1 MSHCFLPSLEG
12 GATGVFRGTTECG
25 SGPTK
30 GSKSPF
36 ATVDGGGSP
45 FRIISRMKGYT
56 LLSILGLI
64 ISLSGTVII
73 SRYLYQE
80 WTIDHWMP
88 DHDRTYI
95 LCNRWIEGFNA
106 NEATPALAWNP
117 NRVEGFV
124 SPTQGQSDV
133 EAISDVHLLQNGY
146 YITLE
151 NEETITASVISVDSN
166 FTDVY
171 PLQAIEGTLVLR
183 TEGQAIVS
191 EDFAR
196 RFFSGESAVGKTMK
210 MGDEKELH
218 AIVGVFRQPSGKS
231 TIHFDF
237 ANYARRDWW
246 IANALNFTMIK
257 LAKGASME
265 AYNERQ
271 PLNSFGSGN
280 NDFHFMLAP
289 YSGNLRRLV
298 ERLGQEFKTIP
309 SVSPC
314 SSPQYLW
321 MLFAVA
327 VLLFLV
333 GIFNFMNLYAVM
345 RSHRRHELEVR
356 RIFGAS
362 RWNIFC
368 QLYAETFLLAVLT
381 MIGVWTVVELME
393 PLLATYYNIEVL
405 QQWKFDV
412 GLTVGIVIGLPLIVS
427 IIPRRLPSSWEGLG
441 VGCQFFISLTLITVS
456 IYMMRQL
463 HLMMDGDPGY
473 RTEGILHIVPKPR
486 EDYNRIRKDDKGNE
500 YIVDNSRGEK
510 AVAVLK
516 KLKECPFIQS
526 IIEDPDMIGVSA
538 LIEVEGQKLA
548 CKEMCHSTME
558 MFGLTLLE
566 GREFNDTVDEY
577 SYNCLL
583 NETAVRRLGLKDWR
597 NEKVQLP
604 DRWWWASHKD
614 CSENPPYNVVGIV
627 KDFHPGRLSEPQ
639 PPIIFFA
646 TQNWDIQTMNFLP
659 DDLLLSIAPG
669 CEKDA
674 IKYLRQMNKEV
685 WGTEDIE
692 CHWLSDQKDELYR
705 EDQRTARIFFT
716 FSLLAIIVTCLGVL
730 GLMMFDVRRRYREIA
745 LRKVNGATFLDI
757 ALLLSR
763 RYLIVLAAAA
773 AVSIPVSLIGLH
785 QLITRYYTIHAT
797 IAWWIPLLSLLIVFL
812 LCALTL
818 WHQVW
823 KATRIKP
830 YKVLKEN

>member
-1 MSHCFLPSLEG
+1 
-12 GATGVFRGTTECG
+12 
-25 SGPTK
+25 
-30 GSKSPF
+30 
-36 ATVDGGGSP
+36 
-45 FRIISRMKGYT
+45 MKGYT
-56 LLSILGLI
+56 ALSLLGLT

-88 DHDRTYI
+88 DLDRTYI
-95 LCNRWIEGFNA
+95 LCQRYVNGILGGET
-106 NEATPALAWNP
+106 TPDLAWNP
-117 NRVEGFV
+117 NKTEGFV
-124 SPTQGQSDV
+124 SPTLGQSDV
-133 EAISDVHLLQNGY
+133 EAFSDVHLLQNGY

-151 NEETITASVISVDSN
+151 NEETITAPVISVDSS
-166 FTDVY
+166 FVDVF
-171 PLQAIEGTLVLR
+171 PLQALEGTLVLR

-191 EDFAR
+191 DDFAR
-196 RFFSGESAVGKTMK
+196 RHFPGESAVGKIMK
-210 MGDEKELH
+210 MGDENTLH
-218 AIVGVFRQPSGKS
+218 TIVGVFRQPSSKS
-231 TIHFDF
+231 TIHFDV

-246 IANALNFTMIK
+246 VSNALNFTMIK
-257 LAKGASME
+257 LAEGASME

-271 PLNSFGSGN
+271 PKNSWGSRN
-280 NDFHFMLAP
+280 PEFHFLLVP
-289 YSGNLRRLV
+289 YTGNLRRLV
-298 ERLGQEFKTIP
+298 ESYGQEFRTIP
-309 SVSPC
+309 SLSPC

-333 GIFNFMNLYAVM
+333 GIFNFLNLYAVM

-356 RIFGAS
+356 RLFGAS
-362 RWNIFC
+362 RWDIFC
-368 QLYAETFLLAVLT
+368 QLYAETFLLALLT

-405 QQWKFDV
+405 PQRTFDV
-412 GLTVGIVIGLPLIVS
+412 GLTVGIVFGLPLIVGF
-427 IIPRRLPSSWEGLG
+427 IPRRLPTFGEGLG
-441 VGCQFFISLTLITVS
+441 VGIQFFISLTLITVS

-486 EDYNRIRKDDKGNE
+486 EDYNRIRMDDNGNI
-500 YIVDNSRGEK
+500 YNVDNSRGEK
-510 AVAVLK
+510 AMAVLK
-516 KLKECPFIQS
+516 KLRECPYIQS
-526 IIEDPDMIGVSA
+526 IIKDPDMIGA
-538 LIEVEGQKLA
+538 AELMEIEGQKLA
-548 CKEMCHSTME
+548 CKEMCHNTME
-558 MFGLTLLE
+558 MFGLELLE
-566 GREFNDTVDEY
+566 GRELNDTLDDY

-597 NEKVQLP
+597 SAKVQLP
-604 DRWWWASHKD
+604 DRWWWASSQD
-614 CSENPPYNVVGIV
+614 CSGNPPYNVVGIV

-639 PPIIFFA
+639 PPIIFFP
-646 TQNWDIQTMNFLP
+646 TLNWDSQTMDYLP
-659 DDLLLSIAPG
+659 DDLLLSIASAG
-669 CEKDA
+669 EEDV

-685 WGTEDIE
+685 WGTEDLE
-692 CHWLSDQKDELYR
+692 YNWLSDQKDELYR
-705 EDQRTARIFFT
+705 EDRRTARIFFT
-716 FSLLAIIVTCLGVL
+716 FSLLAIAVTCLGVL

-745 LRKVNGATFLDI
+745 LRKVNGATFRDI

-763 RYLIVLAAAA
+763 RYLIILAAAA

-797 IAWWIPLLSLLIVFL
+797 IAWWIPLVSIAIVLL

-818 WHQVW
+818 WQQVW

>member
-1 MSHCFLPSLEG
+1 MKQ
-12 GATGVFRGTTECG
+12 AFRL
-25 SGPTK
+25 
-30 GSKSPF
+30 
-36 ATVDGGGSP
+36 
-45 FRIISRMKGYT
+45 ISRMKGYT
-56 LLSILGLI
+56 ALSLLGLI

-88 DHDRTYI
+88 DHDRTFI
-95 LCNRWIEGFNA
+95 LCQRYVNGMFG
-106 NEATPALAWNP
+106 NEPTPGLAWNP
-117 NRVEGFV
+117 NNTKGFV

-133 EAISDVHLLQNGY
+133 EAFSDVHLLQNGY

-151 NEETITASVISVDSN
+151 NDETISAPVISVDSS

-171 PLQAIEGTLVLR
+171 PLQALEGTLVLR

-191 EDFAR
+191 DAFAR
-196 RFFSGESAVGKTMK
+196 RHFPGESAVGKTMK
-210 MGDEKELH
+210 MGDENTLH
-218 AIVGVFRQPSGKS
+218 TIVGVFRQPSGKS
-231 TIHFDF
+231 TVHFDV

-246 IANALNFTMIK
+246 VGNALNFTMIK

-271 PLNSFGSGN
+271 PKNSWGGPN
-280 NDFHFMLAP
+280 PEFHFLLVP
-289 YSGNLRRLV
+289 YTGNLRRLI
-298 ERLGQEFKTIP
+298 ESYGQEYRTIP
-309 SVSPC
+309 SLSPC

-333 GIFNFMNLYAVM
+333 GIFNFLNLYAVM

-362 RWNIFC
+362 RWDIFC
-368 QLYAETFLLAVLT
+368 QLYAETFLLALLT

-405 QQWKFDV
+405 PQRTFDV
-412 GLTVGIVIGLPLIVS
+412 GLTVGIVFGLPLIVGF
-427 IIPRRLPSSWEGLG
+427 IPRRLPTFGEGLG
-441 VGCQFFISLTLITVS
+441 VGIQFFISLTLITVS

-486 EDYNRIRKDDKGNE
+486 EDYNRIRKDDNGNT

-516 KLKECPFIQS
+516 KLKECPYIQS
-526 IIEDPDMIGVSA
+526 IIEDPDMIGASD
-538 LIEVEGQKLA
+538 LLEIEGHKLV
-548 CKEMCHSTME
+548 CKEMCHNTME
-558 MFGLTLLE
+558 MFGLELLE
-566 GREFNDTVDEY
+566 GRELNDTLDDY

-597 NEKVQLP
+597 SAKVQLP
-604 DRWWWASHKD
+604 ERWWTSAYED

-627 KDFHPGRLSEPQ
+627 KDFHPGRLSESQ
-639 PPIIFFA
+639 PPIIFFP
-646 TQNWDIQTMNFLP
+646 TLNWDAHTMDFLP

-669 CEKDA
+669 SEKDA

-685 WGTEDIE
+685 WGTEDLE
-692 CHWLSDQKDELYR
+692 YNWLSDQKDELYR
-705 EDQRTARIFFT
+705 EDRRTARIFFT
-716 FSLLAIIVTCLGVL
+716 FAFLAIAVTCLGVL

-763 RYLIVLAAAA
+763 RYLIILAVAA
-773 AVSIPVSLIGLH
+773 AVSIPVSLVGLH

-797 IAWWIPLLSLLIVFL
+797 IAWWIPLVSIAIVLL

-818 WHQVW
+818 WQQVW

-830 YKVLKEN
+830 YEVLKEN

>member
-1 MSHCFLPSLEG
+1 MKQ
-12 GATGVFRGTTECG
+12 A
-25 SGPTK
+25 
-30 GSKSPF
+30 
-36 ATVDGGGSP
+36 

-56 LLSILGLI
+56 ALSLLGLI

-88 DHDRTYI
+88 DHDRTFI
-95 LCNRWIEGFNA
+95 LCQRYVNGILGDEP
-106 NEATPALAWNP
+106 TPGLAWNP
-117 NRVEGFV
+117 NNTKGFV
-124 SPTQGQSDV
+124 SPTLGQSDV
-133 EAISDVHLLQNGY
+133 EAFSDVHLLENGS
-146 YITLE
+146 YIILD
-151 NEETITASVISVDSN
+151 NDETITAPTISVDSS
-166 FTDVY
+166 FVDVF
-171 PLQAIEGTLVLR
+171 PLQALEGTLVLR

-191 EDFAR
+191 DDFAR
-196 RFFSGESAVGKTMK
+196 RHFPGESAVGKTMK
-210 MGDEKELH
+210 MGDENILH
-218 AIVGVFRQPSGKS
+218 TIVGVFRRPSGKS
-231 TIHFDF
+231 TVHFDV

-246 IANALNFTMIK
+246 VGNALNFTMIK

-271 PLNSFGSGN
+271 PRNSWGGQN
-280 NDFHFMLAP
+280 PEFHFLLVP
-289 YSGNLRRLV
+289 YTGNLRRLV
-298 ERLGQEFKTIP
+298 ESYGQEYRTIP
-309 SVSPC
+309 SLSPC

-321 MLFAVA
+321 MLFVVA

-333 GIFNFMNLYAVM
+333 GIFNFLNLYAVM
-345 RSHRRHELEVR
+345 RSHRRHELQVR

-362 RWNIFC
+362 RWDIFC
-368 QLYAETFLLAVLT
+368 QLYAETFLLALLT

-393 PLLATYYNIEVL
+393 PLLTTYYNIEVL
-405 QQWKFDV
+405 PQRTFDV
-412 GLTVGIVIGLPLIVS
+412 GLTLFIVFGLPLIS
-427 IIPRRLPSSWEGLG
+427 SFTPLPTREGHGGESWGAAGFLFL
-441 VGCQFFISLTLITVS
+441 QYFISITLITVS

-486 EDYNRIRKDDKGNE
+486 EDYNRIRKDDNGNI

-510 AVAVLK
+510 AMAVLK
-516 KLKECPFIQS
+516 KLRECPYIQS
-526 IIEDPDMIGVSA
+526 VIEDPDMINAGE
-538 LIEVEGQKLA
+538 LMEIEGHKLV
-548 CKEMCHSTME
+548 CKEMCHNTME

-566 GREFNDTVDEY
+566 GRELNDTLDGY

-583 NETAVRRLGLKDWR
+583 NETAVRHLGLKDWR
-597 NEKVQLP
+597 SAKVQLP
-604 DRWWWASHKD
+604 ERWWTSANED

-639 PPIIFFA
+639 PPIIFFP
-646 TQNWDIQTMNFLP
+646 TLNWDSQTMDFLP
-659 DDLLLSIAPG
+659 DDLLLSIASG
-669 CEKDA
+669 CEEDA

-685 WGTEDIE
+685 WGTEDLE
-692 CHWLSDQKDELYR
+692 YNWLSDQKDELYR
-705 EDQRTARIFFT
+705 EDRRTARIFFT
-716 FSLLAIIVTCLGVL
+716 FSLLAIAVTCLGVL

-763 RYLIVLAAAA
+763 RYLIILAVAAT
-773 AVSIPVSLIGLH
+773 VSIPVSLIGLH

-797 IAWWIPLLSLLIVFL
+797 IAWWIPLVSILIVLL

-818 WHQVW
+818 WQQVW

-830 YKVLKEN
+830 YEVLKEN

>member
-1 MSHCFLPSLEG
+1 
-12 GATGVFRGTTECG
+12 
-25 SGPTK
+25 
-30 GSKSPF
+30 
-36 ATVDGGGSP
+36 
-45 FRIISRMKGYT
+45 MKGYT
-56 LLSILGLI
+56 ALSLLGLI
-64 ISLSGTVII
+64 ISLSGTII
-73 SRYLYQE
+73 IARYLYQE

-95 LCNRWIEGFNA
+95 LCQRYVNGILGDEP
-106 NEATPALAWNP
+106 TPGLAWNP
-117 NRVEGFV
+117 NNTKGFV
-124 SPTQGQSDV
+124 SPTLGQSDV
-133 EAISDVHLLQNGY
+133 EAFSDVHLLKNGY

-151 NEETITASVISVDSN
+151 NDETISAPAISVDSS
-166 FTDVY
+166 FTDVF

-191 EDFAR
+191 DDFAR
-196 RFFSGESAVGKTMK
+196 RHFPGESAVGKTMK
-210 MGDEKELH
+210 MGDENTLH
-218 AIVGVFRQPSGKS
+218 TIVGVFRQPSGKS
-231 TIHFDF
+231 TVHFDV

-246 IANALNFTMIK
+246 VGNALNFTMIK

-271 PLNSFGSGN
+271 PKNSWGGPN
-280 NDFHFMLAP
+280 PEFHFLLVP
-289 YSGNLRRLV
+289 YTGNLRRLV
-298 ERLGQEFKTIP
+298 GSYGQEYRTIP
-309 SVSPC
+309 SLSQC

-321 MLFAVA
+321 MLFVVA

-333 GIFNFMNLYAVM
+333 GIFNFLNLYAVM

-362 RWNIFC
+362 RWDIFC
-368 QLYAETFLLAVLT
+368 QLYAETFLLALLT

-405 QQWKFDV
+405 PQRTFDV
-412 GLTVGIVIGLPLIVS
+412 GLTVGIVFGLPLIVGF
-427 IIPRRLPSSWEGLG
+427 IPRRLPTFGEGLG
-441 VGCQFFISLTLITVS
+441 VGIQFFISLTLITVS

-486 EDYNRIRKDDKGNE
+486 EDYNRIRKDDNGNE

-510 AVAVLK
+510 ATAVLK
-516 KLKECPFIQS
+516 KLRECPYIQS
-526 IIEDPDMIGVSA
+526 IIEDPDMIGASD
-538 LIEVEGQKLA
+538 LLEIEGQKLA
-548 CKEMCHSTME
+548 CKEMCHNTME
-558 MFGLTLLE
+558 MFGLELLE
-566 GREFNDTVDEY
+566 GRELNDTLDSY

-597 NEKVQLP
+597 SAKVQLP
-604 DRWWWASHKD
+604 DRWWTSANED

-639 PPIIFFA
+639 PPIIFFP
-646 TQNWDIQTMNFLP
+646 TLNWDSQTMDLLP

-669 CEKDA
+669 CEEDA

-685 WGTEDIE
+685 WGTEDLE
-692 CHWLSDQKDELYR
+692 YQWLSDQKDELYH
-705 EDQRTARIFFT
+705 EDRRTARIFFT
-716 FSLLAIIVTCLGVL
+716 FSFLAIAVTCLGVL

-763 RYLIVLAAAA
+763 RYLIILAVAA

-797 IAWWIPLLSLLIVFL
+797 IAWWIPLVSIAIVLL

-818 WHQVW
+818 WQQVW

-830 YKVLKEN
+830 YEVLKEN

>member
-1 MSHCFLPSLEG
+1 MKQ
-12 GATGVFRGTTECG
+12 AFRL
-25 SGPTK
+25 
-30 GSKSPF
+30 
-36 ATVDGGGSP
+36 
-45 FRIISRMKGYT
+45 ISRMKGYT
-56 LLSILGLI
+56 ALSLLGLI

-95 LCNRWIEGFNA
+95 LCQRYVNGILGDEP
-106 NEATPALAWNP
+106 TPGLAWNP
-117 NRVEGFV
+117 NKTEGFV
-124 SPTQGQSDV
+124 SPTLGQSDV
-133 EAISDVHLLQNGY
+133 EAFSDVHLLKNGS
-146 YITLE
+146 YIILD
-151 NEETITASVISVDSN
+151 NDETITAPTISVDSS
-166 FTDVY
+166 FVDVF
-171 PLQAIEGTLVLR
+171 PLQALEGTLVLR

-191 EDFAR
+191 DDFAR
-196 RFFSGESAVGKTMK
+196 RHFPGESAVGKTMK
-210 MGDEKELH
+210 MGDENILH
-218 AIVGVFRQPSGKS
+218 TIVGVFCRPSGKS
-231 TIHFDF
+231 TVHFDV

-246 IANALNFTMIK
+246 VGNALNFTMIK

-271 PLNSFGSGN
+271 PKNSWGDQN
-280 NDFHFMLAP
+280 PEFHFMLVP
-289 YSGNLRRLV
+289 YTGNLRRLV
-298 ERLGQEFKTIP
+298 ESYGQDFRTIP
-309 SVSPC
+309 SLSPC

-333 GIFNFMNLYAVM
+333 GIFNFLNLFAVM

-356 RIFGAS
+356 RLFGAS
-362 RWNIFC
+362 RWDIFC
-368 QLYAETFLLAVLT
+368 QLYAETFLLALLT
-381 MIGVWTVVELME
+381 MIGVWAVVELME

-405 QQWKFDV
+405 PQRTFDV
-412 GLTVGIVIGLPLIVS
+412 GLTVAIVFGLPFISSLTPNPS
-427 IIPRRLPSSWEGLG
+427 PRRGESLATGSPSPRRGVGVRLEGLG
-441 VGCQFFISLTLITVS
+441 VGFQYFISITLITIS

-486 EDYNRIRKDDKGNE
+486 EDYNRIRMDDNGNI
-500 YIVDNSRGEK
+500 YNVDNSRGEK
-510 AVAVLK
+510 AMAVLK
-516 KLKECPFIQS
+516 KLRECPYIQS
-526 IIEDPDMIGVSA
+526 IIKDPDMIGA
-538 LIEVEGQKLA
+538 GELMEIDGQKLA
-548 CKEMCHSTME
+548 CKEMCHNTME
-558 MFGLTLLE
+558 MFGVELLE
-566 GREFNDTVDEY
+566 GRELNDTLDSY

-597 NEKVQLP
+597 SAKVQLP
-604 DRWWWASHKD
+604 DRWWWASSQD
-614 CSENPPYNVVGIV
+614 CSGNPPYNVVGIV

-646 TQNWDIQTMNFLP
+646 TQNWDIQTMDFLP
-659 DDLLLSIAPG
+659 DDLLLSISPG

-674 IKYLRQMNKEV
+674 IKYLKQMNKEV
-685 WGTEDIE
+685 WGTEDLE
-692 CHWLSDQKDELYR
+692 YNWLSDQKDELYR
-705 EDQRTARIFFT
+705 EDQRAARIFFT
-716 FSLLAIIVTCLGVL
+716 FSLLAIAVTCLGVL

-763 RYLIVLAAAA
+763 RYLIILAVAA

-797 IAWWIPLLSLLIVFL
+797 IAWWIPLVSIAIVLL

-818 WHQVW
+818 WQQVW

-830 YKVLKEN
+830 YEVLKEQ

>member
-1 MSHCFLPSLEG
+1 MKQ
-12 GATGVFRGTTECG
+12 AFRL
-25 SGPTK
+25 
-30 GSKSPF
+30 
-36 ATVDGGGSP
+36 
-45 FRIISRMKGYT
+45 ISRMKGYT
-56 LLSILGLI
+56 ALSLLGLI

-80 WTIDHWMP
+80 WTVDHWMP

-95 LCNRWIEGFNA
+95 LCQRYVNGILGDEP
-106 NEATPALAWNP
+106 TPGLAWNP
-117 NRVEGFV
+117 NKTEGFV
-124 SPTQGQSDV
+124 SPTLGQSDV
-133 EAISDVHLLQNGY
+133 EAFSDVHLLKNGS
-146 YITLE
+146 YIILD
-151 NEETITASVISVDSN
+151 NDETITAPTISVDSS
-166 FTDVY
+166 FVDVF
-171 PLQAIEGTLVLR
+171 PLQALEGTLVLR

-191 EDFAR
+191 DDFAR
-196 RFFSGESAVGKTMK
+196 RHFPSESAVGKTMK
-210 MGDEKELH
+210 MGDENILH
-218 AIVGVFRQPSGKS
+218 TIVGVFRRPSGKS
-231 TIHFDF
+231 TVHFDV

-246 IANALNFTMIK
+246 VGNALNFTMIK
-257 LAKGASME
+257 LAEGASME

-271 PLNSFGSGN
+271 PKNSWGDHN
-280 NDFHFMLAP
+280 PEFHFLLVP
-289 YSGNLRRLV
+289 YTGNLRRLI
-298 ERLGQEFKTIP
+298 ESYGQEFRTIP
-309 SVSPC
+309 SLSPC

-333 GIFNFMNLYAVM
+333 GIFNFLNLYAVM

-362 RWNIFC
+362 RWDIFC
-368 QLYAETFLLAVLT
+368 QLYAETFLLALLT

-405 QQWKFDV
+405 PQRTFDV
-412 GLTVGIVIGLPLIVS
+412 GLTVGIVFGLPLIVGF
-427 IIPRRLPSSWEGLG
+427 IPRRLPTFGEGLG
-441 VGCQFFISLTLITVS
+441 VGIQFFISLTLITVS

-486 EDYNRIRKDDKGNE
+486 EDYNRIRMDDNGNI
-500 YIVDNSRGEK
+500 YNVDNSRGEK
-510 AVAVLK
+510 AMAVLK
-516 KLKECPFIQS
+516 KLRECPYIQS
-526 IIEDPDMIGVSA
+526 IIKDPDMIGA
-538 LIEVEGQKLA
+538 GELMEIDGQKLA
-548 CKEMCHSTME
+548 CKEMCHNTME
-558 MFGLTLLE
+558 MFGLELLE
-566 GREFNDTVDEY
+566 GRELNDTLDGY

-597 NEKVQLP
+597 SAKVQLP
-604 DRWWWASHKD
+604 DRWWWASSQD
-614 CSENPPYNVVGIV
+614 CSGNPPYNVVGIV

-639 PPIIFFA
+639 PPIIFFP
-646 TQNWDIQTMNFLP
+646 TLNWDSQTMDFLP
-659 DDLLLSIAPG
+659 DDLLLSIASS
-669 CEKDA
+669 CEEDA

-685 WGTEDIE
+685 WGTEDLE
-692 CHWLSDQKDELYR
+692 YQWLSDQKDELYR
-705 EDQRTARIFFT
+705 EDRRTARIFFT
-716 FSLLAIIVTCLGVL
+716 FSLLAIAVTCLGVL

-763 RYLIVLAAAA
+763 RYLIILAVAA

-797 IAWWIPLLSLLIVFL
+797 IAWWIPLVSIAIVLL

-818 WHQVW
+818 WQQVW

-830 YKVLKEN
+830 YQVLKEN

>member
-1 MSHCFLPSLEG
+1 MKQ
-12 GATGVFRGTTECG
+12 AFRL
-25 SGPTK
+25 
-30 GSKSPF
+30 
-36 ATVDGGGSP
+36 
-45 FRIISRMKGYT
+45 ISRMKGYT
-56 LLSILGLI
+56 ALSLPGLI

-95 LCNRWIEGFNA
+95 LCQRYVNGILGDEP
-106 NEATPALAWNP
+106 TPGLAWNP
-117 NRVEGFV
+117 NKTEGFV
-124 SPTQGQSDV
+124 SPTLGQSDV
-133 EAISDVHLLQNGY
+133 EAFSDVHLLENGS
-146 YITLE
+146 YIILD
-151 NEETITASVISVDSN
+151 NDETITAPTISVDSS
-166 FTDVY
+166 FVDVF
-171 PLQAIEGTLVLR
+171 PLQALEGTLVLR

-191 EDFAR
+191 DDFAR
-196 RFFSGESAVGKTMK
+196 RHFPGESAVGKTMK
-210 MGDEKELH
+210 MGDENILH
-218 AIVGVFRQPSGKS
+218 TIVGVFRRPSGKS
-231 TIHFDF
+231 TIHFDV

-246 IANALNFTMIK
+246 VGNALNFTMIK
-257 LAKGASME
+257 LAEGASME

-271 PLNSFGSGN
+271 PRNSWGGQN
-280 NDFHFMLAP
+280 PEFHFLLVP
-289 YSGNLRRLV
+289 YTGNLRRLT
-298 ERLGQEFKTIP
+298 EAYGQEYRTIP
-309 SVSPC
+309 SLSPC

-333 GIFNFMNLYAVM
+333 GIFNFLNLYAVM

-362 RWNIFC
+362 RWDIFC
-368 QLYAETFLLAVLT
+368 QLYAETFLLALFT

-393 PLLATYYNIEVL
+393 PLLATYYNIEVMG
-405 QQWKFDV
+405 QWQFDV
-412 GLTVGIVIGLPLIVS
+412 GLTLFIVFGLPLIS
-427 IIPRRLPSSWEGLG
+427 SFTPLPTREGHGGESWGAAGFLFL
-441 VGCQFFISLTLITVS
+441 QYFISITLITVS

-486 EDYNRIRKDDKGNE
+486 EDYNRIRKDDNGNI

-510 AVAVLK
+510 AMAVLK
-516 KLKECPFIQS
+516 KLRECPYIQS
-526 IIEDPDMIGVSA
+526 IIEDPDMINAGE
-538 LIEVEGQKLA
+538 LMEIEGHKLV
-548 CKEMCHSTME
+548 CKEMCHNTME

-566 GREFNDTVDEY
+566 GRELNDTLDGY

-583 NETAVRRLGLKDWR
+583 NETAVRRLGLKEWR
-597 NEKVQLP
+597 SAKVQLP
-604 DRWWWASHKD
+604 ERWWTSSNED

-627 KDFHPGRLSEPQ
+627 KDFHPGRLSQPQ
-639 PPIIFFA
+639 PPIIFFP
-646 TQNWDIQTMNFLP
+646 TLNWDSQTMDFLP

-669 CEKDA
+669 NEEDA

-685 WGTEDIE
+685 WGTEDLE
-692 CHWLSDQKDELYR
+692 YNWLSDQKDELYG
-705 EDQRTARIFFT
+705 EDRRTARIFVT
-716 FSLLAIIVTCLGVL
+716 FSLLAIAVTCLGVL

-763 RYLIVLAAAA
+763 RYLIILAVAA

-797 IAWWIPLLSLLIVFL
+797 IAWWIPLVSIAIVLL

-818 WHQVW
+818 WQQVW

-830 YKVLKEN
+830 YEVLKEN

>member
-1 MSHCFLPSLEG
+1 MKQ
-12 GATGVFRGTTECG
+12 A
-25 SGPTK
+25 
-30 GSKSPF
+30 
-36 ATVDGGGSP
+36 

-56 LLSILGLI
+56 ALSLLGLI

-88 DHDRTYI
+88 DHDRTFI
-95 LCNRWIEGFNA
+95 LCQRYVNGILGDEP
-106 NEATPALAWNP
+106 TPGLAWNP
-117 NRVEGFV
+117 NNTKGFV
-124 SPTQGQSDV
+124 SPTLGQSDV
-133 EAISDVHLLQNGY
+133 EAFSDVHLLENGS
-146 YITLE
+146 YIILD
-151 NEETITASVISVDSN
+151 NDETITAPTISVDSS
-166 FTDVY
+166 FVDVF
-171 PLQAIEGTLVLR
+171 PLQALEGTLVLR

-191 EDFAR
+191 DDFAR
-196 RFFSGESAVGKTMK
+196 RHFPGESAVGKTMK
-210 MGDEKELH
+210 MGDENILH
-218 AIVGVFRQPSGKS
+218 TIVGVFRRPSGKS
-231 TIHFDF
+231 TVHFDV

-246 IANALNFTMIK
+246 VGNALNFTMIK
-257 LAKGASME
+257 LAEGASME

-271 PLNSFGSGN
+271 PKNSWGGQN
-280 NDFHFMLAP
+280 PEFHFLLVP
-289 YSGNLRRLV
+289 YTGNLRRLV
-298 ERLGQEFKTIP
+298 ESYGQEYRTIP
-309 SVSPC
+309 SLSPC

-321 MLFAVA
+321 MLFVVA

-333 GIFNFMNLYAVM
+333 GIFNFLNLYAVM
-345 RSHRRHELEVR
+345 RSHRRHELQVR

-362 RWNIFC
+362 RWDIFC
-368 QLYAETFLLAVLT
+368 QLYAETFLLALLT

-393 PLLATYYNIEVL
+393 PLLTTYYNIEVL
-405 QQWKFDV
+405 PQRTFDV
-412 GLTVGIVIGLPLIVS
+412 GLTLFIVFGLPLIS
-427 IIPRRLPSSWEGLG
+427 SFTPLPTREGHGGESWGAAGFLFL
-441 VGCQFFISLTLITVS
+441 QYFISITLITVS

-486 EDYNRIRKDDKGNE
+486 EDYNRIRKDDNGNI

-510 AVAVLK
+510 AMAVLK
-516 KLKECPFIQS
+516 KLRECPYIQS
-526 IIEDPDMIGVSA
+526 VIEDPDMINAGE
-538 LIEVEGQKLA
+538 LMEIEGHKLV
-548 CKEMCHSTME
+548 CKEMCHNTME

-566 GREFNDTVDEY
+566 GRELNDTLDGY

-583 NETAVRRLGLKDWR
+583 NETAVRHLGLKDWR
-597 NEKVQLP
+597 SAKVQLP
-604 DRWWWASHKD
+604 ERWWTSANED

-639 PPIIFFA
+639 PPIIFFP
-646 TQNWDIQTMNFLP
+646 TLNWDSQTMDFLP

-669 CEKDA
+669 CEEDA

-685 WGTEDIE
+685 WGTEDLE
-692 CHWLSDQKDELYR
+692 YNWLSDQKDELYR
-705 EDQRTARIFFT
+705 EDRRTARIFFT
-716 FSLLAIIVTCLGVL
+716 FSLLAIAVTCLGVL

-763 RYLIVLAAAA
+763 RYLIILAVAAT
-773 AVSIPVSLIGLH
+773 VSIPVSLIGLH

-797 IAWWIPLLSLLIVFL
+797 IAWWIPLVSILIVLL

-818 WHQVW
+818 WQQVW

-830 YKVLKEN
+830 YEVLKEN

>member
-1 MSHCFLPSLEG
+1 
-12 GATGVFRGTTECG
+12 
-25 SGPTK
+25 
-30 GSKSPF
+30 
-36 ATVDGGGSP
+36 
-45 FRIISRMKGYT
+45 MKGYT
-56 LLSILGLI
+56 ALSLLGLV

-80 WTIDHWMP
+80 WTVDHWMP

-95 LCNRWIEGFNA
+95 LCQRYVNGILGDEP
-106 NEATPALAWNP
+106 TPGLAWNP
-117 NRVEGFV
+117 NKTEGFV
-124 SPTQGQSDV
+124 SPTLGQSDV
-133 EAISDVHLLQNGY
+133 EAFSDVHLLKNGS
-146 YITLE
+146 YIILD
-151 NEETITASVISVDSN
+151 NDETITAPTISVDSS
-166 FTDVY
+166 FVDVF
-171 PLQAIEGTLVLR
+171 PLQALEGTLVLR

-191 EDFAR
+191 DDFAR
-196 RFFSGESAVGKTMK
+196 RHFPGESAVGKTMK
-210 MGDEKELH
+210 MGDENILH
-218 AIVGVFRQPSGKS
+218 TIVGVFRQPSGKS
-231 TIHFDF
+231 TVHFDV

-246 IANALNFTMIK
+246 VGNALNFTMIK

-271 PLNSFGSGN
+271 PKNSWGGQN
-280 NDFHFMLAP
+280 PEFHFMLVP
-289 YSGNLRRLV
+289 YTGNLRRLI
-298 ERLGQEFKTIP
+298 ESYGQEFRTIP
-309 SVSPC
+309 SLSPC

-333 GIFNFMNLYAVM
+333 GIFNFLNLYAVM

-362 RWNIFC
+362 RWDIFC
-368 QLYAETFLLAVLT
+368 QLYAETFLLALLT

-405 QQWKFDV
+405 PQRTFDV
-412 GLTVGIVIGLPLIVS
+412 GLTVGIVFGLPLIVGF
-427 IIPRRLPSSWEGLG
+427 IPRRLPTFGEGLG
-441 VGCQFFISLTLITVS
+441 VGIQFFISLTLITVS

-463 HLMMDGDPGY
+463 HQMMDGDPGF

-486 EDYNRIRKDDKGNE
+486 EDYNRIRMDDNGNI
-500 YIVDNSRGEK
+500 YNVDNSRGEK
-510 AVAVLK
+510 AMAVLK
-516 KLKECPFIQS
+516 KLRECPYIQS
-526 IIEDPDMIGVSA
+526 IIKDPDMIGA
-538 LIEVEGQKLA
+538 GELMEIDGQKLA
-548 CKEMCHSTME
+548 CKEMCHNTME
-558 MFGLTLLE
+558 MFGLELLE
-566 GREFNDTVDEY
+566 GRELNDTLDNY

-597 NEKVQLP
+597 SAKVQLP
-604 DRWWWASHKD
+604 DRWWWASSQD
-614 CSENPPYNVVGIV
+614 CSGNPPYNVVGIV

-639 PPIIFFA
+639 PPIIFFP
-646 TQNWDIQTMNFLP
+646 TLDWDSQTMDYLP

-669 CEKDA
+669 NEEDA

-685 WGTEDIE
+685 WGTEDLE
-692 CHWLSDQKDELYR
+692 YQWLSDQKDELYR
-705 EDQRTARIFFT
+705 EDRRTARIFFT
-716 FSLLAIIVTCLGVL
+716 FSLLAIAVTCLGVL

-763 RYLIVLAAAA
+763 RYLIILAAAA
-773 AVSIPVSLIGLH
+773 AVSIPVSLVGLH

-797 IAWWIPLLSLLIVFL
+797 IAWWIPLVSIAIVLL

-818 WHQVW
+818 WQQVW

-830 YKVLKEN
+830 YEVLKEN

>member
-1 MSHCFLPSLEG
+1 
-12 GATGVFRGTTECG
+12 
-25 SGPTK
+25 
-30 GSKSPF
+30 
-36 ATVDGGGSP
+36 
-45 FRIISRMKGYT
+45 MKGYT
-56 LLSILGLI
+56 ALSLLGLI
-64 ISLSGTVII
+64 ISLSGTII
-73 SRYLYQE
+73 IARYLYQE

-95 LCNRWIEGFNA
+95 LCQRYVNGILGDEP
-106 NEATPALAWNP
+106 TPGLAWNP
-117 NRVEGFV
+117 NNTKGFV
-124 SPTQGQSDV
+124 SPTLGQSDV
-133 EAISDVHLLQNGY
+133 EAFSDVHLLKNGS
-146 YITLE
+146 YIILD
-151 NEETITASVISVDSN
+151 NDETITASTISVDSS
-166 FTDVY
+166 FVDVF
-171 PLQAIEGTLVLR
+171 PLQAMEGTLVLR

-191 EDFAR
+191 DDFAR

-210 MGDEKELH
+210 MGDENILH
-218 AIVGVFRQPSGKS
+218 TIVGVFRRPSGKS
-231 TIHFDF
+231 TIHFDV

-246 IANALNFTMIK
+246 VGNALNFTMIK

-271 PLNSFGSGN
+271 PRNSWGGQN
-280 NDFHFMLAP
+280 PEFHFLLVP
-289 YSGNLRRLV
+289 YTGNLRRLV
-298 ERLGQEFKTIP
+298 ERYGQEYRTIP
-309 SVSPC
+309 SLSPC

-321 MLFAVA
+321 MLFCVA

-333 GIFNFMNLYAVM
+333 GIFNFLNLYAVM
-345 RSHRRHELEVR
+345 RSHRRHELQVR

-362 RWNIFC
+362 RWDIFC
-368 QLYAETFLLAVLT
+368 QLYAETFLLALLT

-405 QQWKFDV
+405 PQRTFDV
-412 GLTVGIVIGLPLIVS
+412 GLTVAIVFGLPFIS
-427 IIPRRLPSSWEGLG
+427 SFTPNPSPRRGVGVRLEGLG
-441 VGCQFFISLTLITVS
+441 VGFQFFISLTLITVS

-463 HLMMDGDPGY
+463 HLMMEGDPGY

-486 EDYNRIRKDDKGNE
+486 EDYNRIRKDDNGNT
-500 YIVDNSRGEK
+500 YIVDNSSGEK
-510 AVAVLK
+510 AMAVLK
-516 KLKECPFIQS
+516 KLRECPYIQS
-526 IIEDPDMIGVSA
+526 VIEDPDMISA
-538 LIEVEGQKLA
+538 GELMEIEGQKLA
-548 CKEMCHSTME
+548 CKEMCHNTME
-558 MFGLTLLE
+558 MFGLELLE
-566 GREFNDTVDEY
+566 GRELNDTLDSY

-597 NEKVQLP
+597 SAKVQLP
-604 DRWWWASHKD
+604 ERWWTSANED

-639 PPIIFFA
+639 PPIIFFP
-646 TQNWDIQTMNFLP
+646 TLNWDSQTMDFLP

-669 CEKDA
+669 NEEDA

-685 WGTEDIE
+685 WGTEDLE
-692 CHWLSDQKDELYR
+692 YQWLSDQKDELYR
-705 EDQRTARIFFT
+705 EDRRTARIFFT
-716 FSLLAIIVTCLGVL
+716 FSFLAIAVTCLGVL

-763 RYLIVLAAAA
+763 RYLIILAVAA

-797 IAWWIPLLSLLIVFL
+797 IAWWIPLVSILIVFL

>member
-1 MSHCFLPSLEG
+1 MKQ
-12 GATGVFRGTTECG
+12 A
-25 SGPTK
+25 
-30 GSKSPF
+30 
-36 ATVDGGGSP
+36 

-56 LLSILGLI
+56 ALSLLGLI

-80 WTIDHWMP
+80 WTVDHWMP

-95 LCNRWIEGFNA
+95 LCQRYVNGILGDEP
-106 NEATPALAWNP
+106 TPGLAWNP
-117 NRVEGFV
+117 NKTEGFV
-124 SPTQGQSDV
+124 SPTLGQSDV
-133 EAISDVHLLQNGY
+133 EAFSDVHLLKNGS
-146 YITLE
+146 YIILD
-151 NEETITASVISVDSN
+151 NDETITAPTISVDSS
-166 FTDVY
+166 FVDVF
-171 PLQAIEGTLVLR
+171 PLQALEGTLVLR

-191 EDFAR
+191 DDFAR
-196 RFFSGESAVGKTMK
+196 RHFPGESAVGKTMK
-210 MGDEKELH
+210 MGDENILH
-218 AIVGVFRQPSGKS
+218 TIVGVFRRPSGKS
-231 TIHFDF
+231 TVHFDV

-246 IANALNFTMIK
+246 VGNALNFTMIK

-271 PLNSFGSGN
+271 PRNSWGGQN
-280 NDFHFMLAP
+280 PEFHFLLVP
-289 YSGNLRRLV
+289 YTGNLRRLI
-298 ERLGQEFKTIP
+298 ESYGQEFRTIP
-309 SVSPC
+309 SLSPC
-314 SSPQYLW
+314 SSLQYLW
-321 MLFAVA
+321 MLFGVA

-333 GIFNFMNLYAVM
+333 GFFNFLNLYAVM
-345 RSHRRHELEVR
+345 RSHRQHELQVR

-368 QLYAETFLLAVLT
+368 QLYAETFLLALLT

-405 QQWKFDV
+405 PQRTFDV
-412 GLTVGIVIGLPLIVS
+412 GLTVAIVFGLPFIS
-427 IIPRRLPSSWEGLG
+427 SFTPHPSPRGGVGVRLEGLG
-441 VGCQFFISLTLITVS
+441 VGFQFFISLTLITVS

-463 HLMMDGDPGY
+463 HLIMEGDPGY

-486 EDYNRIRKDDKGNE
+486 EDYNRIRKDDNGNT
-500 YIVDNSRGEK
+500 YIVDNSSGEK
-510 AVAVLK
+510 AMAVLK
-516 KLKECPFIQS
+516 KLRECPYIQS
-526 IIEDPDMIGVSA
+526 VIEDPDMISA
-538 LIEVEGQKLA
+538 GELMEIEGQKLA
-548 CKEMCHSTME
+548 CKEMCHNTME
-558 MFGLTLLE
+558 MFGLELLE
-566 GREFNDTVDEY
+566 GRELNDTLDSY

-597 NEKVQLP
+597 SAKVQLP
-604 DRWWWASHKD
+604 ERWWTSANED

-639 PPIIFFA
+639 PPIIFFP
-646 TQNWDIQTMNFLP
+646 TLNWDSQTMDFLP
-659 DDLLLSIAPG
+659 DDLLLRIAPG
-669 CEKDA
+669 NEEDA

-685 WGTEDIE
+685 WGTEDLE
-692 CHWLSDQKDELYR
+692 YQWLSDQKDELYR
-705 EDQRTARIFFT
+705 EDRRTARIFFT
-716 FSLLAIIVTCLGVL
+716 FSFLAIAVTCLGVL

-763 RYLIVLAAAA
+763 RYLIILAVAAV
-773 AVSIPVSLIGLH
+773 VSIPVSLIGLH

-797 IAWWIPLLSLLIVFL
+797 IAWWIPLVSIAIVLL

-818 WHQVW
+818 WQQVW

>member
-1 MSHCFLPSLEG
+1 MKQ
-12 GATGVFRGTTECG
+12 AFRL
-25 SGPTK
+25 
-30 GSKSPF
+30 
-36 ATVDGGGSP
+36 
-45 FRIISRMKGYT
+45 ISRMKGYT
-56 LLSILGLI
+56 ALSLLGLI

-88 DHDRTYI
+88 DHDRTFI
-95 LCNRWIEGFNA
+95 LCQRRVNGIFGDEP
-106 NEATPALAWNP
+106 TPGLAWNP
-117 NRVEGFV
+117 NNTKGFV

-133 EAISDVHLLQNGY
+133 EAFSDVHLLKNGS
-146 YITLE
+146 YIILD
-151 NEETITASVISVDSN
+151 NDETITAPTISVDSS
-166 FTDVY
+166 FVDVF
-171 PLQAIEGTLVLR
+171 PLQALEGTLVLR

-191 EDFAR
+191 DDFAR
-196 RFFSGESAVGKTMK
+196 RHFPGESAVGKTMK
-210 MGDEKELH
+210 MGDENILH
-218 AIVGVFRQPSGKS
+218 TIVGVFRRPSGKS
-231 TIHFDF
+231 TVHFDV

-246 IANALNFTMIK
+246 VGNALNFTMIK

-271 PLNSFGSGN
+271 PKNSWGGQN
-280 NDFHFMLAP
+280 PEFHFLLVP
-289 YSGNLRRLV
+289 YSGNLRRLI
-298 ERLGQEFKTIP
+298 ESYGQEYRTIP
-309 SVSPC
+309 SLSPC

-333 GIFNFMNLYAVM
+333 GIFNFLNLYAVM

-362 RWNIFC
+362 RWDIFC
-368 QLYAETFLLAVLT
+368 QLYAETFLLALLT

-393 PLLATYYNIEVL
+393 PLLTTYYNIEVL
-405 QQWKFDV
+405 PQRTFDV
-412 GLTVGIVIGLPLIVS
+412 GLTLFIVFGLPLIS
-427 IIPRRLPSSWEGLG
+427 SFTPLPTREGHGGESWGAAGFLFL
-441 VGCQFFISLTLITVS
+441 QYFISITLITVS

-486 EDYNRIRKDDKGNE
+486 EDYNRIRKDDNGNI

-510 AVAVLK
+510 AMAVLK
-516 KLKECPFIQS
+516 KLRECPYIQS
-526 IIEDPDMIGVSA
+526 IIEDPDMINAGE
-538 LIEVEGQKLA
+538 LMEIEGHKLV
-548 CKEMCHSTME
+548 CKEMCHNTME

-566 GREFNDTVDEY
+566 GRELNDTLDGY

-583 NETAVRRLGLKDWR
+583 NETAVRHLGLKDWR
-597 NEKVQLP
+597 SAKVQLP
-604 DRWWWASHKD
+604 DRWWTSANED

-627 KDFHPGRLSEPQ
+627 KDFHPGRLSQPQ
-639 PPIIFFA
+639 PPIIFFP
-646 TQNWDIQTMNFLP
+646 TLNWDSQTMDFLP
-659 DDLLLSIAPG
+659 DDLLLSITPG
-669 CEKDA
+669 NEEDA

-685 WGTEDIE
+685 WGTEDLE
-692 CHWLSDQKDELYR
+692 YNWLSDQKDELYG
-705 EDQRTARIFFT
+705 EDRRTARIFVT
-716 FSLLAIIVTCLGVL
+716 FSLLAIAVTCLGVL

-763 RYLIVLAAAA
+763 RYLIILAVAA

-797 IAWWIPLLSLLIVFL
+797 IAWWIPLVSIAIVLL

-818 WHQVW
+818 WQQVW

-830 YKVLKEN
+830 YEVLKEN

>member
-1 MSHCFLPSLEG
+1 
-12 GATGVFRGTTECG
+12 
-25 SGPTK
+25 
-30 GSKSPF
+30 
-36 ATVDGGGSP
+36 
-45 FRIISRMKGYT
+45 MKGYT
-56 LLSILGLI
+56 ALSLLGLI
-64 ISLSGTVII
+64 ISLSGTII
-73 SRYLYQE
+73 IARYLYQE
-80 WTIDHWMP
+80 WTVDHWMP

-95 LCNRWIEGFNA
+95 LCQRYVNGILGDEP
-106 NEATPALAWNP
+106 TPGLAWNP
-117 NRVEGFV
+117 NKTEGFV
-124 SPTQGQSDV
+124 SPTLGQSDV
-133 EAISDVHLLQNGY
+133 EAFSDVHLLQNGS
-146 YITLE
+146 YIILD
-151 NEETITASVISVDSN
+151 NDETITAPTISVDSS
-166 FTDVY
+166 FVDVF
-171 PLQAIEGTLVLR
+171 PLQALEGTLVLR

-191 EDFAR
+191 DDFAR
-196 RFFSGESAVGKTMK
+196 RHFPGESAVGKTMK
-210 MGDEKELH
+210 MGDENILH
-218 AIVGVFRQPSGKS
+218 TIVGVFRRPSGKS
-231 TIHFDF
+231 TIHFDV

-246 IANALNFTMIK
+246 VGNALNFTMIK

-271 PLNSFGSGN
+271 PKNSWGSRN
-280 NDFHFMLAP
+280 PDFFFMLVP
-289 YSGNLRRLV
+289 LTGNLRRLV
-298 ERLGQEFKTIP
+298 GSYGQEFRTIP
-309 SVSPC
+309 SLSPC

-321 MLFAVA
+321 MLFGVA

-333 GIFNFMNLYAVM
+333 GIFNFLNLYAVM

-362 RWNIFC
+362 RWDIFC
-368 QLYAETFLLAVLT
+368 QLYAETFLLALLT

-405 QQWKFDV
+405 PQRTFDV
-412 GLTVGIVIGLPLIVS
+412 GLTVGIVFGLPLIVGF
-427 IIPRRLPSSWEGLG
+427 IPRRLPTFGEGLG
-441 VGCQFFISLTLITVS
+441 VGIQFFISLTLITVS

-486 EDYNRIRKDDKGNE
+486 EDYNRIRMDDNGNI
-500 YIVDNSRGEK
+500 YNVDNSRGEK
-510 AVAVLK
+510 AMAVLK
-516 KLKECPFIQS
+516 KLRECPYIQS
-526 IIEDPDMIGVSA
+526 IIKDPDMIGA
-538 LIEVEGQKLA
+538 GELMEIDGQKLA
-548 CKEMCHSTME
+548 CKEMCHNTME
-558 MFGLTLLE
+558 MFGLELLE
-566 GREFNDTVDEY
+566 GRELNDTLDDY

-597 NEKVQLP
+597 SAKVQLP
-604 DRWWWASHKD
+604 ERWWTSANED

-639 PPIIFFA
+639 PPIIFFP
-646 TQNWDIQTMNFLP
+646 TLNWDSQTMDFLP
-659 DDLLLSIAPG
+659 DDLLLSISPG

-674 IKYLRQMNKEV
+674 IKYLKQMNKEV
-685 WGTEDIE
+685 WGTEDLE
-692 CHWLSDQKDELYR
+692 YNWLSDQKDELYR
-705 EDQRTARIFFT
+705 EDQRAARIFFT
-716 FSLLAIIVTCLGVL
+716 FSFLAIAVTCLGVL

-763 RYLIVLAAAA
+763 RYLIILAVAA

-797 IAWWIPLLSLLIVFL
+797 IAWWIPLVSIAIVLL

-818 WHQVW
+818 WQQVW

>member
-1 MSHCFLPSLEG
+1 MKQ
-12 GATGVFRGTTECG
+12 AFRL
-25 SGPTK
+25 
-30 GSKSPF
+30 
-36 ATVDGGGSP
+36 
-45 FRIISRMKGYT
+45 ISRMKGYT
-56 LLSILGLI
+56 ALSLLGLI

-88 DHDRTYI
+88 DHDRTFI
-95 LCNRWIEGFNA
+95 LCQRYVNGMFG
-106 NEATPALAWNP
+106 NEPTPGLAWNP
-117 NRVEGFV
+117 NNTKGFV

-133 EAISDVHLLQNGY
+133 EAFSDVHLLQNGY

-151 NEETITASVISVDSN
+151 NDETISAPVISVDSS

-171 PLQAIEGTLVLR
+171 PLQALEGTLVLR

-191 EDFAR
+191 DAFAR
-196 RFFSGESAVGKTMK
+196 RHFPGESAVGKTMK
-210 MGDEKELH
+210 MGDENTLH
-218 AIVGVFRQPSGKS
+218 TIVGVFRQPSGKS
-231 TIHFDF
+231 TVHFDV

-246 IANALNFTMIK
+246 VGNALNFTMIK

-271 PLNSFGSGN
+271 PKNSWGGPN
-280 NDFHFMLAP
+280 PEFHFLLVP
-289 YSGNLRRLV
+289 YTGNLRRLI
-298 ERLGQEFKTIP
+298 ESYGQEYRTIP
-309 SVSPC
+309 SLSPC

-333 GIFNFMNLYAVM
+333 GIFNFLNLYAVM

-362 RWNIFC
+362 RWDIFC
-368 QLYAETFLLAVLT
+368 QLYAETFLLALLT

-405 QQWKFDV
+405 PQRTFDV
-412 GLTVGIVIGLPLIVS
+412 GLTVGIVFGLPLIVGF
-427 IIPRRLPSSWEGLG
+427 IPRRLPTFGEGLG
-441 VGCQFFISLTLITVS
+441 VGIQFFISLTLITVS

-486 EDYNRIRKDDKGNE
+486 EDYNRIRKDDNGNT

-510 AVAVLK
+510 AMAVLK
-516 KLKECPFIQS
+516 KLKECPYIQS
-526 IIEDPDMIGVSA
+526 IIEDPDMIGASD
-538 LIEVEGQKLA
+538 LLEIEGQKLA
-548 CKEMCHSTME
+548 CKEMCHNTME
-558 MFGLTLLE
+558 MFGLELLE
-566 GREFNDTVDEY
+566 GRELNDTLDDY

-597 NEKVQLP
+597 SAKVQLP
-604 DRWWWASHKD
+604 ERWWTSAYED

-639 PPIIFFA
+639 PPIIFFP
-646 TQNWDIQTMNFLP
+646 TLNWDSQTMDFLP
-659 DDLLLSIAPG
+659 DDLLLSIAPAG
-669 CEKDA
+669 EEDA

-685 WGTEDIE
+685 WGTEDLE
-692 CHWLSDQKDELYR
+692 YNWLSDQKDELYR
-705 EDQRTARIFFT
+705 EDRRTARIFFT
-716 FSLLAIIVTCLGVL
+716 FAFLAIAVTCLGVL

-757 ALLLSR
+757 AQLLSR
-763 RYLIVLAAAA
+763 RYLIILAVAA
-773 AVSIPVSLIGLH
+773 AVSIPVSLVGLH

-797 IAWWIPLLSLLIVFL
+797 IAWWIPLVSIAIVLL

-818 WHQVW
+818 WQQVW

-830 YKVLKEN
+830 YEVLKEN

>member
-1 MSHCFLPSLEG
+1 MKQ
-12 GATGVFRGTTECG
+12 A
-25 SGPTK
+25 
-30 GSKSPF
+30 
-36 ATVDGGGSP
+36 

-56 LLSILGLI
+56 ALSLLGLI

-88 DHDRTYI
+88 DYDRTYI
-95 LCNRWIEGFNA
+95 LCNRWIEGFGA
-106 NEATPALAWNP
+106 NEVRPALAWNP

-133 EAISDVHLLQNGY
+133 EAFSDVHLLQNGY
-146 YITLE
+146 YIILE
-151 NEETITASVISVDSN
+151 NEETITAPVISVDSS

-171 PLQAIEGTLVLR
+171 PLQATEGTLVLR
-183 TEGQAIVS
+183 AEGQAIVS
-191 EDFAR
+191 DDFAR
-196 RFFSGESAVGKTMK
+196 RFFSSESAVGKTMK
-210 MGDEKELH
+210 MGDENILH
-218 AIVGVFRQPSGKS
+218 TIVGVFRRPSGKS
-231 TIHFDF
+231 TIHFDV

-246 IANALNFTMIK
+246 VGNALNFTMIK

-271 PLNSFGSGN
+271 PRNSWGGQN
-280 NDFHFMLAP
+280 PEFHFLLVP
-289 YSGNLRRLV
+289 YTGNLRRLV
-298 ERLGQEFKTIP
+298 ESYGQEYRTIP
-309 SVSPC
+309 SLSPC
-314 SSPQYLW
+314 SSLQYLW
-321 MLFAVA
+321 MLFGVA

-333 GIFNFMNLYAVM
+333 GIFNFLNLYAVM

-362 RWNIFC
+362 RWDIFC
-368 QLYAETFLLAVLT
+368 QLYAETFLLALLT

-405 QQWKFDV
+405 PQRTFDV
-412 GLTVGIVIGLPLIVS
+412 GLTLFIVFGLPLIS
-427 IIPRRLPSSWEGLG
+427 SFTPLPTREGHRGGSWGAAGFLFL
-441 VGCQFFISLTLITVS
+441 QFFISLTLITVS

-486 EDYNRIRKDDKGNE
+486 EDYMRIRKDDNGNE

-510 AVAVLK
+510 AMAVLK
-516 KLKECPFIQS
+516 KLKECPYIQS
-526 IIEDPDMIGVSA
+526 IIKDPDMISA
-538 LIEVEGQKLA
+538 GELMEIEGQKLA
-548 CKEMCHSTME
+548 YKEMCHNTME

-566 GREFNDTVDEY
+566 GRELNDTLDSY
-577 SYNCLL
+577 SSYNCLL
-583 NETAVRRLGLKDWR
+583 NETAVRRLGLKEWR
-597 NEKVQLP
+597 SAKVQLP
-604 DRWWWASHKD
+604 ERWWTSSNED

-639 PPIIFFA
+639 PPIIFFP
-646 TQNWDIQTMNFLP
+646 TLNWDSQTMDFLP
-659 DDLLLSIAPG
+659 DDLLLRIAPG
-669 CEKDA
+669 NEEDA
-674 IKYLRQMNKEV
+674 IKYLHQMNKEV
-685 WGTEDIE
+685 WGTEDLE
-692 CHWLSDQKDELYR
+692 YQWLSDQKDELYK
-705 EDQRTARIFFT
+705 EDRRTARIFFT
-716 FSLLAIIVTCLGVL
+716 FSFLAIAVTCLGVL

-757 ALLLSR
+757 AMLLSR
-763 RYLIVLAAAA
+763 RYLIILAVAAT
-773 AVSIPVSLIGLH
+773 VSIPVSLIGLH

-797 IAWWIPLLSLLIVFL
+797 IAWWIPLVSIAIVLL

-818 WHQVW
+818 WQQVW

-830 YKVLKEN
+830 YEVLKEN